1 MDSHDRHC
9 RLLAA
14 FLAGELNPADAR
26 RWDEHLLECERCWRA
41 VREDRVGR
49 QAAQLLRQP
58 APPGLADRVAFAVEL
73 GAAGTIEQQ
82 RPRYRMRLGWR
93 WLAGAGAVA
102 AAVAAAVALLLP
114 GGRETGSMPAAVAA
128 VARYA
133 ETMPPAQGQGPGHG
147 GQAVPVEVGH
157 PVTVS
162 AGGQRM
168 VLRTWR
174 LGRVEAVV
182 AVSAQPFGMPAR
194 ARGMA
199 GPGMAWT
206 VRLGNIGLYC
216 RNGHTSEL
224 VAAPVPDAQLAA
236 LATRLP
242 PA

>member
-1 MDSHDRHC
+1 MDGHD

-26 RWDEHLLECERCWRA
+26 RWDEHLLGCERCWRA
-41 VREDRVGR
+41 VREDRAGR
-49 QAAQLLRQP
+49 QAARLLCQP
-58 APPGLADRVAFAVEL
+58 PPPGLADRVRFAVDL
-73 GAAGTIEQQ
+73 AAAGSIVPEQ
-82 RPRYRMRLGWR
+82 RRHRARLRWH

-102 AAVAAAVALLLP
+102 AAVAVAVAVLLLP
-114 GGRETGSMPAAVAA
+114 GGREAPAMPAAVAA

-133 ETMPPAQGQGPGHG
+133 ETIPPAPGQGPGPG
-147 GQAVPVEVGH
+147 GPAAPVEVGH
-157 PVTVS
+157 PVTVA

-174 LGRVEAVV
+174 LGDVEAVV
-182 AVSAQPFGMPAR
+182 AVSAQPFAMPAR

-206 VRLGNIGLYC
+206 ARLGSIGLYC
-216 RNGHTSEL
+216 RNGRTSEL
-224 VAAPVPDAQLAA
+224 VAARVPEAQLAA
-236 LATRLP
+236 LAARLP

>member
-1 MDSHDRHC
+1 MDSHD

-41 VREDRVGR
+41 VREDRAGR

-73 GAAGTIEQQ
+73 AAAGTIAHQ
-82 RPRYRMRLGWR
+82 RRRHRMRLGWR
-93 WLAGAGAVA
+93 WLVGAGAVA
-102 AAVAAAVALLLP
+102 AAVAAAVAGLLP
-114 GGRETGSMPAAVAA
+114 GGRESGSMPAAVAA

-133 ETMPPAQGQGPGHG
+133 DTVPAAAHPGPGPG
-147 GQAVPVEVGH
+147 GLAVPVEVGH
-157 PVTVS
+157 PVTVA

-182 AVSAQPFGMPAR
+182 AVSAQPFPMPAR
-194 ARGMA
+194 ARSMT

-206 VRLGNIGLYC
+206 ARLGNISLYC

-224 VAAPVPDAQLAA
+224 VAAPVPQAQLAA
-236 LATRLP
+236 LAARLP